1 MKLLTLKFFITLL
14 VFFIPNA
21 LNSKELNDLKN
32 LVIYDDQKEISEI
45 SFKNG
50 EDKNVLLSEYENKL
64 LILNFWATWC
74 EPCKEEMPSLE
85 NLQNNTNFKNLK
97 ILPIN
102 IGQED
107 KNSIKKFFLDVK
119 INSFEIFYD
128 SDVKLAKK
136 FSLRGIPT
144 SILINKDG
152 YEFAKI
158 IGSIDFEDPKFV
170 NWLTWL
176 CGCVILLTALTLYL
190 FVPVNSIHNAYRFAL
205 NKILIRYN

>member
-1 MKLLTLKFFITLL
+1 MKLLTLKLFILL
-14 VFFIPNA
+14 SVFFILNA
-21 LNSKELNDLKN
+21 VNSKELNDLKN
-32 LVIYDDQKEISEI
+32 LVIYDDQKKISEI

-50 EDKNVLLSEYENKL
+50 EDKNVSLSKYENKL

-74 EPCKEEMPSLE
+74 EPCKEEMPSLQ
-85 NLQNNTNFKNLK
+85 NLQNNPNFKNLT

-107 KNSIKKFFLDVK
+107 KNSIKRFFSDVK

-152 YEFAKI
+152 FEFAKI
-158 IGSIDFEDPKFV
+158 IGSINFEDPKFI
-170 NWLTWL
+170 NWL
-176 CGCVILLTALTLYL
+176 
-190 FVPVNSIHNAYRFAL
+190 L
-205 NKILIRYN
+205 NYD

>member
-1 MKLLTLKFFITLL
+1 MKLLTLKFFIPLL
-14 VFFIPNA
+14 VFLIPNA
-21 LNSKELNDLKN
+21 VNSKELNDLKN
-32 LVIYDDQKEISEI
+32 LVIYEDQKKISEI
-45 SFKNG
+45 SFKNQ
-50 EDKNVLLSEYENKL
+50 EDKNVSLSEYENKL

-74 EPCKEEMPSLE
+74 EPCKEEMPSLQ
-85 NLQNNTNFKNLK
+85 NLQNNSNFKNLK

-107 KNSIKKFFLDVK
+107 KDSIKKFFSDVK

-144 SILINKDG
+144 SVLINKDG

-170 NWLTWL
+170 NWL
-176 CGCVILLTALTLYL
+176 
-190 FVPVNSIHNAYRFAL
+190 L
-205 NKILIRYN
+205 NYD

>member
-1 MKLLTLKFFITLL
+1 MKLLTLKFFILL
-14 VFFIPNA
+14 VVFFIPNTV
-21 LNSKELNDLKN
+21 NSKELNDLKN
-32 LVIYDDQKEISEI
+32 LVIYDDQKKISEI
-45 SFKNG
+45 TFKNK
-50 EDKNVLLSEYENKL
+50 EDKTVSLSEYKNKL

-74 EPCKEEMPSLE
+74 EPCKEEMPSLQ
-85 NLQNNTNFKNLK
+85 NLQKNPNFKNLK

-107 KNSIKKFFLDVK
+107 KTSIKRFFSDVN

-144 SILINKDG
+144 SILINKGG

-170 NWLTWL
+170 NWL
-176 CGCVILLTALTLYL
+176 
-190 FVPVNSIHNAYRFAL
+190 L
-205 NKILIRYN
+205 NYD

>member
-1 MKLLTLKFFITLL
+1 MKLLTLKFFILIA
-14 VFFIPNA
+14 VFFIPNIV
-21 LNSKELNDLKN
+21 NSKELNDLKN
-32 LVIYDDQKEISEI
+32 LVIYDDQKKISEI
-45 SFKNG
+45 SFKN
-50 EDKNVLLSEYENKL
+50 EADKNVTLSEYKNKL

-74 EPCKEEMPSLE
+74 EPCKEEMPSLQ
-85 NLQNNTNFKNLK
+85 NLQNNPNFKNLK

-107 KNSIKKFFLDVK
+107 KNSIKKFFSDVR

-158 IGSIDFEDPKFV
+158 VGSINFEDPKFV
-170 NWLTWL
+170 NWL
-176 CGCVILLTALTLYL
+176 
-190 FVPVNSIHNAYRFAL
+190 L
-205 NKILIRYN
+205 NFD

>member
-21 LNSKELNDLKN
+21 LNSKELIDLKN
-32 LVIYDDQKEISEI
+32 LVIYEEQKKISEI
-45 SFKNG
+45 SFKNAK
-50 EDKNVLLSEYENKL
+50 DKNVSLSEYENKL

-74 EPCKEEMPSLE
+74 EPCKEEMPSLQ
-85 NLQNNTNFKNLK
+85 NLQENTNFKNLK

-107 KNSIKKFFLDVK
+107 KNDIKKFFFDEN
-119 INSFEIFYD
+119 INTFEIFYD

-170 NWLTWL
+170 NWL
-176 CGCVILLTALTLYL
+176 
-190 FVPVNSIHNAYRFAL
+190 L
-205 NKILIRYN
+205 NYD

>member
-107 KNSIKKFFLDVK
+107 KNSIKNFFSEVNIK
-119 INSFEIFYD
+119 TFEIFYD

-158 IGSIDFEDPKFV
+158 IGSLDFEDPKFV
-170 NWLTWL
+170 NWL
-176 CGCVILLTALTLYL
+176 
-190 FVPVNSIHNAYRFAL
+190 L
-205 NKILIRYN
+205 NYD

>member
-1 MKLLTLKFFITLL
+1 MKLLTLKFFILL
-14 VFFIPNA
+14 FVFFIPNA
-21 LNSKELNDLKN
+21 VNSKELTDLKN
-32 LVIYDDQKEISEI
+32 LVIYEDQKKISEI
-45 SFKNG
+45 SFKNE
-50 EDKNVLLSEYENKL
+50 EDKTVSLSEYKNKL

-74 EPCKEEMPSLE
+74 EPCKEEMPSLQ
-85 NLQNNTNFKNLK
+85 NLQNNPNFKNLK

-128 SDVKLAKK
+128 SNVKLAKK

-170 NWLTWL
+170 NWL
-176 CGCVILLTALTLYL
+176 
-190 FVPVNSIHNAYRFAL
+190 L
-205 NKILIRYN
+205 NYD

>member
-1 MKLLTLKFFITLL
+1 MKLLTLKFFILIT
-14 VFFIPNA
+14 VFFISNIV
-21 LNSKELNDLKN
+21 NSKELNDLKN
-32 LVIYDDQKEISEI
+32 LVIYDDQKKISEI
-45 SFKNG
+45 SFKNE
-50 EDKNVLLSEYENKL
+50 EDKNVSLSEYKNKL

-74 EPCKEEMPSLE
+74 EPCKEEMPSLQ
-85 NLQNNTNFKNLK
+85 NLQNNPNFKNLK

-107 KNSIKKFFLDVK
+107 KNSIRKFFLDVK
-119 INSFEIFYD
+119 INSFGIFYD

-158 IGSIDFEDPKFV
+158 IGSINFEDPKFV
-170 NWLTWL
+170 NWL
-176 CGCVILLTALTLYL
+176 
-190 FVPVNSIHNAYRFAL
+190 L
-205 NKILIRYN
+205 NYD

>member
-1 MKLLTLKFFITLL
+1 MKLLTLKFFILLL
-14 VFFIPNA
+14 VFFISNVV
-21 LNSKELNDLKN
+21 NSKELTDLKN
-32 LVIYDDQKEISEI
+32 LVIYEDQKKISEI
-45 SFKNG
+45 SFKN
-50 EDKNVLLSEYENKL
+50 EKDRNVSLSEYENKL

-74 EPCKEEMPSLE
+74 EPCKEEMPSLQ
-85 NLQNNTNFKNLK
+85 NLQNNSNFKNLK

-107 KNSIKKFFLDVK
+107 KNSIKKFFLDVE

-128 SDVKLAKK
+128 FDVKLAKK

-170 NWLTWL
+170 NWL
-176 CGCVILLTALTLYL
+176 
-190 FVPVNSIHNAYRFAL
+190 L
-205 NKILIRYN
+205 NYD

>member
-1 MKLLTLKFFITLL
+1 MKLLTLKFFILL
-14 VFFIPNA
+14 VVFFMPNTV
-21 LNSKELNDLKN
+21 NSKELNDLKN

-74 EPCKEEMPSLE
+74 EPCKEEMPSLQ

-107 KNSIKKFFLDVK
+107 KNSIKNFFSEVNIK
-119 INSFEIFYD
+119 TFEIFYD

-158 IGSIDFEDPKFV
+158 IGSLDFEDPKFV
-170 NWLTWL
+170 NWL
-176 CGCVILLTALTLYL
+176 
-190 FVPVNSIHNAYRFAL
+190 L
-205 NKILIRYN
+205 NYD

>member
-1 MKLLTLKFFITLL
+1 MKLLTLKFFILITVL
-14 VFFIPNA
+14 FIPNIV
-21 LNSKELNDLKN
+21 NSKELNSLKN
-32 LVIYDDQKEISEI
+32 LVIYKDQKKVSEI
-45 SFKNG
+45 SFKN
-50 EDKNVLLSEYENKL
+50 ERDKNVSLSEYENKL

-74 EPCKEEMPSLE
+74 EPCKEEMPSLQ
-85 NLQNNTNFKNLK
+85 NLQNSSKFKNLK

-107 KNSIKKFFLDVK
+107 KNSIKKFFSDVN
-119 INSFEIFYD
+119 IDTFEILYD

-152 YEFAKI
+152 YEFAKV

-170 NWLTWL
+170 NWL
-176 CGCVILLTALTLYL
+176 
-190 FVPVNSIHNAYRFAL
+190 L
-205 NKILIRYN
+205 NYD

>member
-1 MKLLTLKFFITLL
+1 MKLLTLKLFILL
-14 VFFIPNA
+14 SVFFILNA
-21 LNSKELNDLKN
+21 VNSKELNDLKN
-32 LVIYDDQKEISEI
+32 LVIYDDQKKISEI
-45 SFKNG
+45 SFKNE
-50 EDKNVLLSEYENKL
+50 EDKNVSLSKYENKL

-74 EPCKEEMPSLE
+74 EPCKEEMPSLQ
-85 NLQNNTNFKNLK
+85 NLQNNPNFKNLT

-107 KNSIKKFFLDVK
+107 KNSIKRFFSDVK

-152 YEFAKI
+152 FEFAKI
-158 IGSIDFEDPKFV
+158 IGSINFEDPIFI
-170 NWLTWL
+170 NWL
-176 CGCVILLTALTLYL
+176 
-190 FVPVNSIHNAYRFAL
+190 L
-205 NKILIRYN
+205 NYD

>member
-1 MKLLTLKFFITLL
+1 MKLLTLKFFIPLL
-14 VFFIPNA
+14 VFLIPNA
-21 LNSKELNDLKN
+21 VNSKELNDLKN
-32 LVIYDDQKEISEI
+32 LVIYEDQKKISEI
-45 SFKNG
+45 SFKNQ
-50 EDKNVLLSEYENKL
+50 EDKNVSLSEYENKL

-74 EPCKEEMPSLE
+74 EPCKEEMPSLQ
-85 NLQNNTNFKNLK
+85 NLQNNSNFKNLK

-107 KNSIKKFFLDVK
+107 KDSIKKFFSDVK
-119 INSFEIFYD
+119 INTFEIFYD

-144 SILINKDG
+144 SVLINKDG

-170 NWLTWL
+170 NWL
-176 CGCVILLTALTLYL
+176 
-190 FVPVNSIHNAYRFAL
+190 L
-205 NKILIRYN
+205 NYD

>member
-1 MKLLTLKFFITLL
+1 MKLLTLKFFIPLL
-14 VFFIPNA
+14 VFLIPNA
-21 LNSKELNDLKN
+21 VNSKELNDLKN
-32 LVIYDDQKEISEI
+32 LVIYEDQKKISEI
-45 SFKNG
+45 SFKNQ
-50 EDKNVLLSEYENKL
+50 EDKNVSLSEYENKL

-74 EPCKEEMPSLE
+74 EPCKEEMPSLQ
-85 NLQNNTNFKNLK
+85 NLQNNPNFKNLK

-107 KNSIKKFFLDVK
+107 KDSIKKFFSDVK

-144 SILINKDG
+144 SVLINKDG

-170 NWLTWL
+170 NWL
-176 CGCVILLTALTLYL
+176 
-190 FVPVNSIHNAYRFAL
+190 L
-205 NKILIRYN
+205 NYD

>member
-1 MKLLTLKFFITLL
+1 MKLLTLKFLIVLL
-14 VFFIPNA
+14 VFFIPNVP
-21 LNSKELNDLKN
+21 NSKELDGLKN
-32 LVIYDDQKEISEI
+32 LVIYEDQKKISEI
-45 SFKNG
+45 SFKN
-50 EDKNVLLSEYENKL
+50 EDDKTVSLSEYKNKL

-74 EPCKEEMPSLE
+74 EPCKQEMPSLQ
-85 NLQNNTNFKNLK
+85 NLQNNPNFKNLK

-128 SDVKLAKK
+128 SNVKLAKK

-170 NWLTWL
+170 NWL
-176 CGCVILLTALTLYL
+176 
-190 FVPVNSIHNAYRFAL
+190 L
-205 NKILIRYN
+205 NYD

>member
-1 MKLLTLKFFITLL
+1 MKLLTLKFFILL
-14 VFFIPNA
+14 VVFFMPNA
-21 LNSKELNDLKN
+21 VNSKELNDLKN
-32 LVIYDDQKEISEI
+32 LVIYEDQKKISEI

-74 EPCKEEMPSLE
+74 EPCKEEMPSLQ

-107 KNSIKKFFLDVK
+107 KNSIKNFFSEVNIK
-119 INSFEIFYD
+119 TFEIFYD

-144 SILINKDG
+144 SVLINKDG

-158 IGSIDFEDPKFV
+158 IGSIDFENPKFV
-170 NWLTWL
+170 NWL
-176 CGCVILLTALTLYL
+176 
-190 FVPVNSIHNAYRFAL
+190 L
-205 NKILIRYN
+205 NYD

>member
-107 KNSIKKFFLDVK
+107 KESIKKFFSDVK
-119 INSFEIFYD
+119 INTFEIFYD

-136 FSLRGIPT
+136 LSLRGIPT
-144 SILINKDG
+144 SVLINKDG

-170 NWLTWL
+170 NWL
-176 CGCVILLTALTLYL
+176 
-190 FVPVNSIHNAYRFAL
+190 L
-205 NKILIRYN
+205 NYD

>member
-1 MKLLTLKFFITLL
+1 MKLLTLKFLILL
-14 VFFIPNA
+14 ALFFIPITV
-21 LNSKELNDLKN
+21 NSKELNNLKN
-32 LVIYDDQKEISEI
+32 LVIYEDQKKIEEI
-45 SFKNG
+45 SFQNE
-50 EDKNVLLSEYENKL
+50 EDNTVLLSEYKDKL

-74 EPCKEEMPSLE
+74 EPCKEEMPSLQ
-85 NLQNNTNFKNLK
+85 NLQNNPNFKNLK

-107 KNSIKKFFLDVK
+107 KNSIKNFFLDVG

-158 IGSIDFEDPKFV
+158 VGSINFEDPKFV
-170 NWLTWL
+170 KWL
-176 CGCVILLTALTLYL
+176 
-190 FVPVNSIHNAYRFAL
+190 L
-205 NKILIRYN
+205 NFD

>member
-1 MKLLTLKFFITLL
+1 MKLLTLKFFILLL
-14 VFFIPNA
+14 VFFVPIA
-21 LNSKELNDLKN
+21 VNSKELTDLKN
-32 LVIYDDQKEISEI
+32 LVIYEDQIKISEI
-45 SFKNG
+45 SFKNE
-50 EDKNVLLSEYENKL
+50 EDKNVSLSEYGNKL

-74 EPCKEEMPSLE
+74 EPCKEEMPSLQ
-85 NLQNNTNFKNLK
+85 NLQENTNFKNLK

-107 KNSIKKFFLDVK
+107 KNDIKKFFFDEN
-119 INSFEIFYD
+119 INTFEIFYD

-170 NWLTWL
+170 NWL
-176 CGCVILLTALTLYL
+176 
-190 FVPVNSIHNAYRFAL
+190 L
-205 NKILIRYN
+205 NYD

>member
-1 MKLLTLKFFITLL
+1 MKLLTLKFFILIA
-14 VFFIPNA
+14 VFFIPNIV
-21 LNSKELNDLKN
+21 NSKELNDLKN
-32 LVIYDDQKEISEI
+32 LVIYEDQKKISEI
-45 SFKNG
+45 SFKNE
-50 EDKNVLLSEYENKL
+50 EDKNVSLSEYENKL

-74 EPCKEEMPSLE
+74 EPCKEEMPSLQ
-85 NLQNNTNFKNLK
+85 NLQNNPSFKNLK

-107 KNSIKKFFLDVK
+107 KNSIRKFFSDIK

-158 IGSIDFEDPKFV
+158 IGSINFEDPKFV
-170 NWLTWL
+170 NWL
-176 CGCVILLTALTLYL
+176 
-190 FVPVNSIHNAYRFAL
+190 L
-205 NKILIRYN
+205 NYD

>member
-74 EPCKEEMPSLE
+74 EPCKEEMPSLQ

-107 KNSIKKFFLDVK
+107 KNSIKNFFSEVNIK
-119 INSFEIFYD
+119 TFEIFYD

-158 IGSIDFEDPKFV
+158 IGSLDFEDPKFV
-170 NWLTWL
+170 NWL
-176 CGCVILLTALTLYL
+176 
-190 FVPVNSIHNAYRFAL
+190 L
-205 NKILIRYN
+205 NYD

>member
-1 MKLLTLKFFITLL
+1 MKLLTLKFFILLL
-14 VFFIPNA
+14 VFFIPNVV
-21 LNSKELNDLKN
+21 NSKELNNLKN
-32 LVIYDDQKEISEI
+32 LVIYDDQKKISEI
-45 SFKNG
+45 SFKNE
-50 EDKNVLLSEYENKL
+50 EDKNVSLSAYENKL

-74 EPCKEEMPSLE
+74 EPCKEEMPSLQ
-85 NLQNNTNFKNLK
+85 NLQNNSNFKNLK

-107 KNSIKKFFLDVK
+107 KDSIKKFFSDMK
-119 INSFEIFYD
+119 INTFEIFYD

-144 SILINKDG
+144 SVLINKNG

-170 NWLTWL
+170 NWL
-176 CGCVILLTALTLYL
+176 
-190 FVPVNSIHNAYRFAL
+190 L
-205 NKILIRYN
+205 NYD